1 MTTASAAANADIAP
15 PRLRRAALALLIPI
29 GPLAVA
35 ILPYFNTDNPA
46 TVVAKVAAHQGA
58 KGAVLWLSL
67 IAVATLVPG
76 TIAIGLPA
84 ARRCP
89 GLGTTA
95 LVVALVGFAGLPA
108 VVATDQVV
116 MSATRS
122 GIDPTVGAHL
132 LDVLTQQPTIAIGTL
147 LFVGGHVIGLLLL
160 GIALWR
166 ASIVPGWAG
175 LLLAISQPLHFVFAV
190 VTPNHLLDGCAWGL
204 AAIGYA
210 IAARGVLRAP
220 RGISQS

>member
-1 MTTASAAANADIAP
+1 MTTAIAAADADIAP

-35 ILPYFNTDNPA
+35 IVSAILPYFNTDNSA
-46 TVVAKVAAHQGA
+46 TVLAKVAAHQGA
-58 KGAVLWLSL
+58 EGAVLWLSL

-95 LVVALVGFAGLPA
+95 LVVSLVGFAGLPA
-108 VVATDQVV
+108 VVGIDQVA
-116 MSATRS
+116 MSAARAGTDS
-122 GIDPTVGAHL
+122 TVAAHL
-132 LDVLTQQPTIAIGTL
+132 LDALTQQPTIAIGTL
-147 LFVGGHVIGLLLL
+147 MFVAGHVIGLLLL

-175 LLLAISQPLHFVFAV
+175 LMLAISQPLHFVFAV
-190 VTPNHLLDGCAWGL
+190 VMPNHLLDGCAWGL
-204 AAIGYA
+204 AAIAYA
-210 IAARGVLRAP
+210 IAARGILRT
-220 RGISQS
+220 RS

>member
-1 MTTASAAANADIAP
+1 MTTAIAAADADIAP

-35 ILPYFNTDNPA
+35 IVSAILPYFDTDNPA
-46 TVVAKVAAHQGA
+46 TVIAKVAAHQGA
-58 KGAVLWLSL
+58 EGAGLWLSL
-67 IAVATLVPG
+67 LAMATLVPG

-95 LVVALVGFAGLPA
+95 LVVSLVGFAGLPA
-108 VVATDQVV
+108 VAATDQLA
-116 MSATRS
+116 MSAARAGT
-122 GIDPTVGAHL
+122 DPTVAAHL
-132 LDVLTQQPTIAIGTL
+132 LDVLTQQPTISIGTL
-147 LFVGGHVIGLLLL
+147 LFVAGHVIGLLLL

-166 ASIVPGWAG
+166 AGIVPGWAG
-175 LLLAISQPLHFVFAV
+175 LLLAVSQPLHVVFAV
-190 VTPNHLLDGCAWGL
+190 VMPNRLLDGCVWGL

-210 IAARGVLRAP
+210 VAARGVLRTK
-220 RGISQS
+220 S